1 MFLGEYS
8 HSLDAKGRLI
18 LPARFRDQLAVVFLT
33 SEVDKCLAI
42 WPPNEFNVKAGQMKE
57 LLGGTAVER
66 NIARA
71 FFAGAVDASP
81 DRQGRLPIPP
91 PLRAFA
97 GLDREVTVTGQF
109 DHLEIWDAA
118 AWLDT
123 KRQGEQGLAGG
134 EPRGLSSP
142 PDGNGSR

>member
-18 LPARFRDQLAVVFLT
+18 LPARFRDQLKIVFLT

-42 WPPNEFNVKAGQMKE
+42 WPPEEFNVKAGQMKE
-57 LLGGTAVER
+57 LLHGTAIER

-71 FFAGAVDASP
+71 FFSGAVDSSP
-81 DRQGRLPIPP
+81 DRQGRLAIPP
-91 PLRAFA
+91 SLRAFA

-109 DHLEIWDAA
+109 DHLEIWDAG
-118 AWLDT
+118 AWLET

-134 EPRGLSSP
+134 EPQGLASP
-142 PDGNGSR
+142 PDGNGSK

>member
-18 LPARFRDQLAVVFLT
+18 LPARFRDQLKVVFLT
-33 SEVDKCLAI
+33 SEVDKCLAL
-42 WPPNEFNVKAGQMKE
+42 WPPDEFNTKAAQMKE
-57 LLGGTAVER
+57 LLRGTAIER

-71 FFAGAVDASP
+71 FFSGAQEASP
-81 DRQGRLPIPP
+81 DRQGRLAIPP
-91 PLRAFA
+91 PLRSFA
-97 GLDREVTVTGQF
+97 GLDKEVTVTGQF
-109 DHLEIWDAA
+109 DHLEVWDAG
-118 AWLDT
+118 AWVTT

-134 EPRGLSSP
+134 EPQGLASP